1 MRAGIKK
8 FLLTFF
14 LSTTLIF
21 SVFFVLPV
29 FAQADLLGTEYG
41 GYSGLGNADPRLVV
55 ASIIRTILG
64 FLGVISLI
72 LLLYSGFEWMTSM
85 GNDQKVGDAKKRIW
99 YTIIGLVIILMA
111 YAITTFVFEV
121 VYETS
126 TGRFFN

>member
-29 FAQADLLGTEYG
+29 FAQTDLLGTEYG
-41 GYSGLGNADPRLVV
+41 ASSGLANTDPRLMVGLV
-55 ASIIRTILG
+55 IRAILG
-64 FLGVISLI
+64 LLGVGGLI

-99 YTIIGLVIILMA
+99 YTIIGMAIIFMA
-111 YAITTFVFEV
+111 YAITTFVFRV

-126 TGRFFN
+126 TNRFFN